1 MVLQFERA
9 RADDRARLR
18 SFRNLYRAS
27 CSFLSHVEMIVR
39 PGQAAPSTAS
49 VTGLLSL
56 AAVGIAVATVIQIA
70 SNSPVC

>member
-1 MVLQFERA
+1 
-9 RADDRARLR
+9 
-18 SFRNLYRAS
+18 
-27 CSFLSHVEMIVR
+27 MIVR
-39 PGQAAPSTAS
+39 PGQTAPSTAS